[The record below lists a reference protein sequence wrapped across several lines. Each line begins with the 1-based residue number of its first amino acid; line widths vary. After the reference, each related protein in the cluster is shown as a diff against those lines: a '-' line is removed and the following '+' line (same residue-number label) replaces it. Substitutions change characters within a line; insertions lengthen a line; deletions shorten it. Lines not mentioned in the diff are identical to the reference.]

1 MTTRYR
7 WEKGQEF
14 IEIEACVI
22 ENSNSEVL
30 IVNTSNK
37 SGGYQGLPEHLKK
50 QVPVSEERD
59 LYSEVKRWAD
69 DKGFNE
75 VALGPFSR
83 LNRAVFTD

>member
-14 IEIEACVI
+14 IEIEGCI
-22 ENSNSEVL
+22 STNSNSNVL
-30 IVNTSNK
+30 IVNTNVP
-37 SGGYQGLPEHLKK
+37 GGVKGLPDPLRN

-69 DKGFNE
+69 AKGFKE
-75 VALGPFSR
+75 VALAD
-83 LNRAVFTD
+83 N